1 MPDLNVEAEA
11 ESKRRSDAR
20 HDLVRRFVA
29 VMISVG
35 FASFL
40 ARMTWLSEGSLPGL
54 MEGEQLVRLFTALL
68 VILLGWEWHH
78 KDLGPHPVT
87 TIIRFLVDVLV
98 VIASLIFLI
107 SSAHE
112 RVWLLF
118 LVIIFALY
126 VAWDGVTFRRRFF
139 AFRARHRTLRR
150 MVHEFRSDQTK
161 LDKIRG
167 PVTNVLWLVYFGGI
181 FVLFLFQSPTFL
193 HTVLLC
199 LFVALGAWVLTYQGS
214 KPDAWTWGF
223 RFLVPICLFLALI
236 VLFFITDQEIL
247 PSELRVDEAQIAN
260 GRMVIAGRVGRP
272 TVKVSVGNQ
281 FTQSDPNG
289 SFRIE
294 AMEVPTTCRVRVRYG
309 TSTSDEILG
318 NCAPVDPLGEMRAVE
333 TSGPPVPRVVVGP
346 PGPKGDEGPVGPPGL
361 KGEAGAA
368 GPPGPQGDAG
378 PAGPPGPPGVR
389 VVQSPCPKSGCSAHC
404 SEDEIVIAAW
414 CGRRRNEA
422 AFPTAQ
428 SASCR
433 PMAANNFLLVVC
445 AKARP

>member
-29 VMISVG
+29 VVISVG

-40 ARMTWLSEGSLPGL
+40 ARMTWLSKGSLPDL
-54 MEGEQLVRLFTALL
+54 IEGEQLVRLFTALL

-87 TIIRFLVDVLV
+87 TIVRFLVDVLV

-126 VAWDGVTFRRRFF
+126 VVWDGVTFSRRFF

-150 MVHEFRSDQTK
+150 MVHEFKSDKTK
-161 LDKIRG
+161 LNKIRG

-199 LFVALGAWVLTYQGS
+199 LFVALGAAVLTCQGN
-214 KPDAWTWGF
+214 KPDAWTWTF
-223 RFLVPICLFLALI
+223 RFLVPIGLFILLIVLLFLA
-236 VLFFITDQEIL
+236 DQQL
-247 PSELRVDEAQIAN
+247 LLSELRVDEAQIAN
-260 GRMVIAGRVGRP
+260 GRMVIAGRVGRSN
-272 TVKVSVGNQ
+272 VKVSVGNH

-289 SFRIE
+289 SFRIQTVD
-294 AMEVPTTCRVRVRYG
+294 VPSTCRVQVRYG
-309 TSTSDEILG
+309 TSTSDETLA
-318 NCAPVDPLGEMRAVE
+318 NCTPVDPPDATRAVE
-333 TSGPPVPRVVVGP
+333 TPGPPVPKGDVGPPGP
-346 PGPKGDEGPVGPPGL
+346 PGPKGDEGPVGPPGP

-368 GPPGPQGDAG
+368 GPPGP
-378 PAGPPGPPGVR
+378 PGVR
-389 VVQSPCPKSGCSAHC
+389 VLQSSCTRSGCSAHC
-404 SEDEIVIAAW
+404 SEDEIIIAAW

-422 AFPTAQ
+422 SFPTAQ

-433 PMAANNFLLVVC
+433 PMAANSFLLVVC